1 MSLWTYL
8 IFSLAQNFDTELSVV
23 RDKSCERFLGS
34 LPRGQKK
41 QVGSNSSL
49 SNDKIMLFP
58 IEIVHLTIV
67 ARTYYFYLDTVNG
80 TNNLRDLK
88 LLNSVNLI
96 MASAVFFSVFE
107 ITIKSEAIYV
117 ICLQNS
123 FVCNFN
129 SR

>member
-1 MSLWTYL
+1 MSLWAYL

-80 TNNLRDLK
+80 TNNLRDLNTTK
-88 LLNSVNLI
+88 FSESNYGLCCFLLSFRNYYKVRSHLCN
-96 MASAVFFSVFE
+96 MFA
-107 ITIKSEAIYV
+107 K
-117 ICLQNS
+117 
-123 FVCNFN
+123 FVCL
-129 SR
+129 